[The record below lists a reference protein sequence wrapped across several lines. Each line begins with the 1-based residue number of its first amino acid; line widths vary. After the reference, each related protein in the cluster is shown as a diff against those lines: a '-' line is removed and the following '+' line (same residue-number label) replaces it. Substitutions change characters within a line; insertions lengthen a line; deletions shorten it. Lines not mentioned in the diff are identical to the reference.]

1 MRLSHLCRSTTLLLL
16 GAAIVH
22 AFLPISSFAQQKARD
37 YSELFDKSEVM
48 IPMRD
53 GAKLHTE
60 IYTPKN
66 AAEPLPIL
74 F

>member
-37 YSELFDKSEVM
+37 YSELFDKSE
-48 IPMRD
+48 
-53 GAKLHTE
+53 A
-60 IYTPKN
+60 KN
-66 AAEPLPIL
+66 AEGRVKKAG
-74 F
+74 